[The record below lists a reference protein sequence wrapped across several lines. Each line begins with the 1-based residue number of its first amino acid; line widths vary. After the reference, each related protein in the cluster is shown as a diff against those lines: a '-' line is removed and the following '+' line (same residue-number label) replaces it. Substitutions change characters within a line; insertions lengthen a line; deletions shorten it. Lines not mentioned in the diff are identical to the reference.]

1 MRNVFVSTSFDS
13 RMLASPELTTRVRMG
28 TVPYE
33 RVLKLLNGALRQL
46 IFISDSQLGA
56 VNLAKAIPVP
66 TAQGVTYHANMERVL
81 NKGDILLASARPG
94 NHNEWFIIDIL
105 KDVDHAMTLDTTLEK
120 DIEEVYKTLERVDG
134 PIVQAPAVL
143 KYRGYGEL
151 GQLVAAMLD
160 IPKDDAAKA
169 FIDSRGKRRAAL
181 YREQFVCAMA
191 MDRRWG

>member
-13 RMLASPELTTRVRMG
+13 RMLASPELATRVRMG

-120 DIEEVYKTLERVDG
+120 DIDELYQILSRVDG

-143 KYRGYGEL
+143 KYRGYGE
-151 GQLVAAMLD
+151 VAQRVSAMLD
-160 IPKDDAAKA
+160 IPKADAAKA
-169 FIDSRGKRRAAL
+169 FIDSRGKRRASL
-181 YREQFVCAMA
+181 YRERFVCAMA
-191 MDRRWG
+191 MDRHWG

>member
-13 RMLASPELTTRVRMG
+13 RMLATPDLASRVRMG

-46 IFISDSQLGA
+46 VFIADTQLDA
-56 VNLAKAIPVP
+56 VTLAKAIPVP
-66 TAQGVTYHANMERVL
+66 TAPGIAFHACMQRVL

-105 KDVDHAMTLDTTLEK
+105 KDVDYAMTLDTTLEK
-120 DIEEVYKTLERVDG
+120 DIDTLYQTLCRVDG
-134 PIVQAPAVL
+134 PIIQAPAVL
-143 KYRGYGEL
+143 KYRGYGEV

-160 IPKDDAAKA
+160 IPKVDAAKA
-169 FIDSRGKRRAAL
+169 FIDTRGKRRASL

-191 MDRRWG
+191 MDRHWG

>member
-13 RMLASPELTTRVRMG
+13 RMLASPELATRVRMG

-56 VNLAKAIPVP
+56 VSLAKAIPVP
-66 TAQGVTYHANMERVL
+66 TAQGVAYHANMERVL

-120 DIEEVYKTLERVDG
+120 DIDELYQILSRVDG

-143 KYRGYGEL
+143 KYRGYGE
-151 GQLVAAMLD
+151 VAQQVSAMLD
-160 IPKDDAAKA
+160 IPKADAAKA
-169 FIDSRGKRRAAL
+169 FIDSRGKRRASL

-191 MDRRWG
+191 MDRHWG

>member
-13 RMLASPELTTRVRMG
+13 RMLATPDLASRVRMG

-46 IFISDSQLGA
+46 VYIADSQLDA

-66 TAQGVTYHANMERVL
+66 TSQGVSYHACLQRVL

-105 KDVDHAMTLDTTLEK
+105 KDIDYAMTLDTTLEK
-120 DIEEVYKTLERVDG
+120 DIDALYQILCRVDG

-143 KYRGYGEL
+143 KYRGYGEV

-160 IPKDDAAKA
+160 IPIVDAAKA
-169 FIDSRGKRRAAL
+169 FIDSRAKRRASL

-191 MDRRWG
+191 MDRHWG

>member
-13 RMLASPELTTRVRMG
+13 RMLATPDLASRVRMG

-46 IFISDSQLGA
+46 VFIADSQLDA
-56 VNLAKAIPVP
+56 VTLAKAIPVP
-66 TAQGVTYHANMERVL
+66 TAQGVSYHACMQRVL

-105 KDVDHAMTLDTTLEK
+105 KDVDYAMTLDTTLEK
-120 DIEEVYKTLERVDG
+120 DIDTLYQILCRVDG
-134 PIVQAPAVL
+134 PIIQAPAVL
-143 KYRGYGEL
+143 KYRGYGET

-160 IPKDDAAKA
+160 IPKVDAAKA
-169 FIDSRGKRRAAL
+169 FIDTRGKRRAAL

-191 MDRRWG
+191 MDRHWG